1 MLIVDIQ
8 QDTLL
13 QENLNKVLSGLL
25 PHKNYNPDLFPDI
38 LRVLTAL
45 IEPEEMYG
53 EYYTLVETLQKI
65 RDIKH
70 SIKSYKPRLTK
81 DALIST
87 LIANVPDLVR
97 NEKVNITKLLEME
110 GHETNI
116 DIERNFE
123 NACNLLYTRT
133 LELYEDCYDLE
144 ISSEEAIGYITS
156 LKSAFITHVA
166 QESLKI
172 QAQVL
177 KSSVKVG
184 RKLLAGPQDWLNY
197 VASVHQTINNRLDE
211 EDERVLKLDS
221 MEKSDALMER
231 LQATNIPLANYGIPI
246 IDDETPMLRHRLVLL
261 VAKDGTGKTML
272 AVNWTVNLI
281 LNKRKVL
288 FMCGE
293 NNFEKVQPLFI
304 SNYIYQKYGM
314 HVTPSDIGR
323 IQDLPPDIR
332 RLVNIARAE
341 VMETGCLKLVK
352 YFNYFTLYDELVAE
366 YDKEPFDALVI
377 DHTYALRGGGTEY
390 DRIGAL
396 ARDIRQF
403 KNDYPVFNLVLSHL
417 SSDAKEAI
425 VRGNRVE
432 APPTKGNGT
441 LAGEADEIFV
451 LSDTKELAKR
461 GIVRMQ
467 NYKRRDASKI
477 EDFILLK
484 KKYNVCS
491 FVWDDKLQNE
501 GENSSELGVQE
512 LENVYGE
519 IDGDD
524 EYDDDDFGDL

>member
-38 LRVLTAL
+38 LRVLTSL

-184 RKLLAGPQDWLNY
+184 RKLLAGPQDWLDY
-197 VASVHQTINNRLDE
+197 VASIHHIINNRLDE

-221 MEKSDALMER
+221 MEKSDRLMER
-231 LQATNIPLANYGIPI
+231 LQATNIPLADYGIPI
-246 IDDETPMLRHRLVLL
+246 IDDATPMLRHRLVLL
-261 VAKDGTGKTML
+261 VAKEGTGKTML
-272 AVNWTVNLI
+272 AVNWTINLL

-293 NNFEKVQPLFI
+293 NNFEKIQPLFI
-304 SNYIYQKYGM
+304 SNYIYKKYGM
-314 HVTPSDIGR
+314 HVTPSDIGNMEE
-323 IQDLPPDIR
+323 LPHDIR

-341 VMETGCLKLVK
+341 IMESGCIKLIK
-352 YFNYFTLYDELVAE
+352 YFNYYSLYDELVAE
-366 YDKEPFDALVI
+366 YDKEAFDAVII
-377 DHTYALRGGGTEY
+377 DHTYALRGGGPEY

-396 ARDIRQF
+396 SRDMRQF

-417 SSDAKEAI
+417 SSTAKEAI
-425 VRGNRVE
+425 TRDNRVE
-432 APPTKGNGT
+432 TAPTKGNGT
-441 LAGEADEIFV
+441 LAGEADEIFI
-451 LSDTKELAKR
+451 LSDTADLAKKGLLR
-461 GIVRMQ
+461 IQ
-467 NYKRRDASKI
+467 NYKRRDAEKVENYMI
-477 EDFILLK
+477 LK
-484 KKYNVCS
+484 KKFNVCS
-491 FVWDDKLQNE
+491 FIWDDKLQN
-501 GENSSELGVQE
+501 GVDSSELGVQE